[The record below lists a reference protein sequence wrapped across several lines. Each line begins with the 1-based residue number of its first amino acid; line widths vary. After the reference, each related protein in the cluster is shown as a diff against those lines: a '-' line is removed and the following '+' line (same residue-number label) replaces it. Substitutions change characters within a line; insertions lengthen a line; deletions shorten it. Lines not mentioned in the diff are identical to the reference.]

1 MSRVLI
7 SEESLTNI
15 ANAIRA
21 KNGESTTY
29 KPGEMASAIEAIES
43 GGGGVETCSG
53 FIAGDDPMA
62 MINVAYIDENMNLVD
77 TYADGDMGLWT
88 NFLKNSIIVTSGRAY
103 SAFTPIN
110 NIRKI
115 YNNSTLCVWY
125 VSGDFT
131 LYFS

>member
-29 KPGEMASAIEAIES
+29 KPSEMAAAIEAIEA
-43 GGGGVETCSG
+43 GGGGAETCSG